1 MNKTKYLL
9 IMVVSIFSLVVWS
22 GSSFGDNWTEGTVQG
37 YYTARGWNAFEAGWL
52 IGHKVYSPVGGD
64 LGYIS
69 DLLIDRDDGHVA
81 LVILSDV
88 PGFGDRFVAAPF
100 GALERTGEN
109 IFQLNFGDRDIAIA
123 NTFFEDQY
131 AYELTRWMDTVGLSR
146 VPSAID
152 PLWADTVY
160 RFYGQTPYWT
170 DGETPRPDIMVYRT
184 AEPTNLEFLFGSAGS
199 SVLLG
204 ATVESSGGNAVAR
217 ISDLVVDSRDGRVA
231 LVVVDRVPGR
241 HDAMV
246 AVPFGELSMSGDAF
260 AFNFTDDRLAAA
272 PAYKEFADASNPQ
285 KAGDTYRYFGLQP
298 YWSEGEGTGSS
309 MDQPMSDY

>member
-1 MNKTKYLL
+1 
-9 IMVVSIFSLVVWS
+9 MVVSIFSLVVWS
-22 GSSFGDNWTEGTVQG
+22 ANSFGDNWTEGTVQS
-37 YYTARGWNAFEAGWL
+37 YYLATGWNTYEAGWL
-52 IGHKVYSPVGGD
+52 IGHRVYSPVGGN

-109 IFQLNFGDRDIAIA
+109 FFQLNFGERDIAIA
-123 NTFFEDQY
+123 NTYFEDRY
-131 AYELTRWMDTVGLSR
+131 AYELTRSMDTVGLSR

-170 DGETPRPDIMVYRT
+170 EGKTPRPDIMVYRT
-184 AEPTNLEFLFGSAGS
+184 AEPINLEFLFGSAGS
-199 SVLLG
+199 SALLG

-241 HDAMV
+241 DNSMV
-246 AVPFGELSMSGDAF
+246 AVPFGELSMSGNAF
-260 AFNFTDDRLAAA
+260 AFNFTENRLAAA
-272 PAYKEFADASNPQ
+272 PTYYEFADANNPQ
-285 KAGDTYRYFGLQP
+285 KAEDSYRYFGLQP
-298 YWSEGEGTGSS
+298 YWSEGGD
-309 MDQPMSDY
+309 M